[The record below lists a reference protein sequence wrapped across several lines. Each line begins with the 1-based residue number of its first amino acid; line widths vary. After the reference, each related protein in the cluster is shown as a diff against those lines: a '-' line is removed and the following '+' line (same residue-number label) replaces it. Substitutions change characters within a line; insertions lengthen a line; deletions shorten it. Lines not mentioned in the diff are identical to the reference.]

1 MRTGYVNRVVA
12 AAVMASVVLAVG
24 CTHKAAMTGRS
35 QFIMFS
41 DAEMASLS
49 RQARD
54 QQLAEIASKGGILR
68 ATDSE
73 QAAKLLPVINTIA
86 MRIIQAAGMSE
97 RANWRVVVVKSGE
110 INANV
115 SPDGTVVV
123 YTGILP
129 VAKSPQGLAVML
141 GHEVAHVVARHS
153 AERMSQK
160 FAAQTINNLAVQMAD
175 RKHRDTVAAVFGYGS
190 KYGVLLP
197 YSRAHES
204 EADRLGLY
212 FMAKA
217 GFDPIEGPEVWRRMQ
232 AAKAGRENPEFES
245 SHPSPATRI
254 RQMQAWLPDA
264 RRYFEDRS
272 LPLPAVLPH

>member
-1 MRTGYVNRVVA
+1 MQRIVVVA
-12 AAVMASVVLAVG
+12 IVLSVVLGVG
-24 CTHKAAMTGRS
+24 CTYKAAMTGRS

-49 RQARD
+49 RQARE
-54 QQLAEIASKGGILR
+54 QQLAEIASKGGILK

-73 QAAKLLPVINTIA
+73 QAAKLLPVVNTIA
-86 MRIIQAAGMSE
+86 MRIIQASGMAQ
-97 RANWRVVVVKSGE
+97 RANWRVVVVKSRE

-115 SPDGTVVV
+115 TPDGTVVV

-129 VAKSPQGLAVML
+129 VAKSPQGLAVIL
-141 GHEVAHVVARHS
+141 GHEVAHVVARHG
-153 AERMSQK
+153 AERMSQT
-160 FAAQTINNLAVQMAD
+160 FVAQTVNTLAVQMAD

-190 KYGVLLP
+190 RYGVLLP

-217 GFDPIEGPEVWRRMQ
+217 GFDPAEGPEVWRRMQ
-232 AAKAGRENPEFES
+232 AATAGRETPEFES

-254 RQMQAWLPDA
+254 RQMQAWVPDA
-264 RRYFEDRS
+264 RRYFENRS
-272 LPLPAVLPH
+272 LPLPAALPQ